1 MNDSKINQFS
11 TKVSKLC
18 ELLFPIHRCITGNG
32 TRETLKILKNN
43 IDLTLHEIP
52 TGTKVFDWQIPQ
64 EWNISDAYIL
74 NENNKKIVD
83 YKKSNLHV
91 LQYSVPIDKKLS
103 LDELKKHLF
112 TNSKHPDLIPY
123 VTSYYSKN
131 WVFCLSYNE
140 FLKLK
145 DETYHVMIDSKL
157 KDGSLTYGEL
167 LIEGKIK
174 NEILI
179 STYVCHPSL
188 YNDNLSGIVLTTLLA
203 EYFLKNK
210 PYYSIRFLFIP
221 ETIGSIAWL
230 SINEKKLDNIE
241 HGLVATC
248 VGDSGVFTYKKTRD
262 GDNTIDHVVED
273 VLINSKKP
281 FKILDFWPS
290 GSDERQYCS
299 PGFNLPVGSLM
310 RTPYENFEEYHTSG
324 DNLNLMNPKNL
335 VESLLLYISIINKLE
350 NYPDE
355 SVLKKQKRKKKT
367 SKFNEPVFLNLFPK
381 CEPHL
386 NKRGLYNSINQSK
399 NLEKMKTQK
408 TIQWILN
415 LSDGTN
421 SINDIAKISKIN
433 SSFLLEI
440 SEILL
445 KQKLLLKL

>member
-1 MNDSKINQFS
+1 MNDLKINQFFINI
-11 TKVSKLC
+11 SKLC

-32 TRETLKILKNN
+32 TRETLKILKKK
-43 IDLTLHEIP
+43 IKLEIYEIP
-52 TGTKVFDWQIPQ
+52 TGTKAFDWQIPQ
-64 EWNISDAYIL
+64 EWNILDGYIL
-74 NENNKKIVD
+74 NENNEKIVD

-91 LQYSVPIDKKLS
+91 LQYSVPINKKLS
-103 LDELKKHLF
+103 LKELKKHLF
-112 TNSKHPDLIPY
+112 TNSKHPNLIPY

-131 WVFCLSYNE
+131 WGFCLSYNE

-157 KDGSLTYGEL
+157 TNGSLTYGEL

-174 NEILI
+174 SEILI
-179 STYVCHPSL
+179 STYICHPSL

-210 PYYSIRFLFIP
+210 PYYSIRFLFVP

-230 SINEKKLDNIE
+230 SNNEKKIQNIE

-248 VGDSGVFTYKKTRD
+248 VGDSGIFTYKKTRD
-262 GDNTIDHVVED
+262 GDNPIDYVVEN
-273 VLINSKKP
+273 VLTDSKKP

-310 RTPYENFEEYHTSG
+310 RTPYEKFDEYHTSG

-335 VESLLLYISIINKLE
+335 AESLLLYISVINRLE
-350 NYPDE
+350 NYPNQ
-355 SVLKKQKRKKKT
+355 SIPKKQKKNKKT
-367 SKFNEPVFLNLFPK
+367 SKPNDPVFLNLFPK
-381 CEPHL
+381 CEPYL
-386 NKRGLYNSINQSK
+386 SKRGLYSSINQSK

-415 LSDGTN
+415 LSDGIN
-421 SINDIAKISKIN
+421 SVNDIAKTSKIDF
-433 SSFLLEI
+433 SYLLEI
-440 SEILL
+440 SELL
-445 KQKLLLKL
+445 TKEKLLLKI